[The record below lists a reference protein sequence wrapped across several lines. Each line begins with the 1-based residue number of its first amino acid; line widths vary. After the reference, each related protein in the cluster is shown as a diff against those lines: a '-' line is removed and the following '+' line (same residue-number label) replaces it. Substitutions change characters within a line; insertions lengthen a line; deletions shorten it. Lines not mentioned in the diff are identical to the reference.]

1 MTKSRPAQQTGRRLI
16 RFGGRRGDR
25 RYNNRTMKLLGI
37 HHITAIAGDPQR
49 NLDFYRKI
57 LGLRFVKRT
66 VNFDDPSS
74 YHFYFGDRTGTPG
87 TVITFFPWPGARR
100 GTRGNGQVV
109 ATSFA
114 IPQGSLNHWS
124 DRLKEHSVS
133 VENISRFDE
142 QGLRF
147 TDPDGLL
154 IELIASDFPSPGA
167 SRPPRDGDPAE
178 RREDGGEGNFKL
190 SDIRGFHAPTLQL
203 RDAGPTQK
211 LLTETLGLEQIAEQ
225 GSRRRFSIDA
235 RSTSARVDLVERPD
249 DPHGHIAVGTVHH
262 MAFRT
267 PSDEEQLKWREK
279 LVDLGFMVSP
289 VMDRE
294 YFHSI
299 YFREPGGI
307 LFEIAT
313 NGPGFAIDEP
323 VEHLGES
330 LKLPKQF
337 EAHRSAIEQTLPPIS
352 LG

>member
-1 MTKSRPAQQTGRRLI
+1 
-16 RFGGRRGDR
+16 
-25 RYNNRTMKLLGI
+25 MKLLGI

-49 NLDFYRKI
+49 NLDFYTKV
-57 LGLRFVKRT
+57 LGVRLVKRT

-100 GTRGNGQVV
+100 GTRGNSQVV

-124 DRLKEHSVS
+124 DRLKEHSIT
-133 VENISRFDE
+133 VENILRFGE

-147 TDPDGLL
+147 IDPDGLL
-154 IELIASDFPSPGA
+154 LELIASDLPSPGA
-167 SRPPRDGDPAE
+167 SRPPLPEG
-178 RREDGGEGNFKL
+178 EDGGEGNFNL

-203 RDAGPTQK
+203 PESAPTEK
-211 LLTETLGLEQIAEQ
+211 LLIETLGFQQIAEE
-225 GSRRRFSIDA
+225 GSRRRFSLKNVPHPNPLPQGEANVLPHA
-235 RSTSARVDLVERPD
+235 RAEGSTSTQLDLVERRD

-267 PSDEEQLKWREK
+267 PNDDEQLKWRER

-299 YFREPGGI
+299 YFREPNGI

-313 NGPGFAIDEP
+313 EGPGFTVDEP
-323 VEHLGES
+323 EEHLGES

-337 EAHRSAIEQTLPPIS
+337 EAHRSAIEQALPPIS

>member
-1 MTKSRPAQQTGRRLI
+1 
-16 RFGGRRGDR
+16 
-25 RYNNRTMKLLGI
+25 MKLLGI

-100 GTRGNGQVV
+100 GTRGNSQVV

-124 DRLKEHSVS
+124 DRLKEHSIS

-167 SRPPRDGDPAE
+167 SRPPRDRDRAE

-190 SDIRGFHAPTLQL
+190 SAIREFHAPTLQL
-203 RDAGPTQK
+203 PDSGPTDK
-211 LLTETLGLEQIAEQ
+211 LLTETLGFQQIAKE
-225 GSRRRFSIDA
+225 GSRRRFSLKNGPHLNPLPQEEANALPYA
-235 RSTSARVDLVERPD
+235 RAEGSTSTQLDLVERPD

-299 YFREPGGI
+299 YFREPNGI

-337 EAHRSAIEQTLPPIS
+337 EAHRSAIEQALPEIS
-352 LG
+352 LR